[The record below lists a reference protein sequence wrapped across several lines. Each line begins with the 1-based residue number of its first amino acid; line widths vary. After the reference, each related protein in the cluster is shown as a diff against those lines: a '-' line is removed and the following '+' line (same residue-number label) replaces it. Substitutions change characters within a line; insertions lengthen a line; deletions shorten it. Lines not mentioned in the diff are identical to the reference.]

1 MNTIKKYTNELETN
15 GFIVLKDIFDKEKII
30 NTLEEVK
37 SFKYR
42 NPPKHIASLNKS
54 KNTIY
59 NIQYKFPSTFFSIKK
74 QKYH

>member
-1 MNTIKKYTNELETN
+1 MSTIKKYTNELETN

-42 NPPKHIASLNKS
+42 NPP
-54 KNTIY
+54 
-59 NIQYKFPSTFFSIKK
+59 SIL
-74 QKYH
+74 HL